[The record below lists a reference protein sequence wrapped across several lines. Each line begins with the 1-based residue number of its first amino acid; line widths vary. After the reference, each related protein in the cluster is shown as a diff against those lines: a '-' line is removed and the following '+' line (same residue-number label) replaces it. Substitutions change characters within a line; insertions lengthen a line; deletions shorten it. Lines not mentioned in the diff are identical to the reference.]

1 MRFSTFGEKFVRECG
16 ILQLMDDLGHALA
29 EGGDDVIMLG
39 GGNPSRIPAVEACLR
54 QRMESLLG
62 QEGAFERLIGN
73 YAPPAGDRAF
83 RRAVAELLR
92 REFDWPVTED
102 NIALTNGS

>member
-1 MRFSTFGEKFVRECG
+1 MRFSAFGEKFVRECG

-73 YAPPAGDRAF
+73 YAPRPGIAPSA
-83 RRAVAELLR
+83 AP
-92 REFDWPVTED
+92 WPSYCAASSTGRSPR
-102 NIALTNGS
+102 TTSP